1 MTVIFAMPGA
11 ARRKHG
17 SSFRGV
23 ALRIRNAADEP
34 PLVLV
39 EDAVMPLAHRQGE
52 ANGFHEPVCEPGQL
66 VARTT
71 LDLASGD
78 RPAVNAF
85 APSP

>member
-1 MTVIFAMPGA
+1 MPCPQP
-11 ARRKHG
+11 
-17 SSFRGV
+17 RGV
-23 ALRIRNAADEP
+23 STDHHSAESLRIWNAADEP

>member
-39 EDAVMPLAHRQGE
+39 EDAVMPLAHRQVE
-52 ANGFHEPVCEPGQL
+52 AMASMNRFV
-66 VARTT
+66 RT
-71 LDLASGD
+71 G
-78 RPAVNAF
+78 AV
-85 APSP
+85 SREDHT